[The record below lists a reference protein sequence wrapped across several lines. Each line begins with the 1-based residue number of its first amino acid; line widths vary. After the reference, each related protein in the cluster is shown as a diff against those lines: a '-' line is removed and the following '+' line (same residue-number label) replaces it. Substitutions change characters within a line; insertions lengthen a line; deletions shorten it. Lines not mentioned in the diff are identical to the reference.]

1 MPILRYAASG
11 GPAQLVAE
19 KLGRRLHDQL
29 KAHPALFSDGQASG
43 FQRPLLV
50 LCERSLDLSVMVR
63 SLQYAVCSRWYG
75 GMWYAACSMCCGL
88 SPVACSV

>member
-29 KAHPALFSDGQASG
+29 KAHPALFSEGQASG
-43 FQRPLLV
+43 YQRPLLV
-50 LCERSLDLSVMVR
+50 LTERALDLSAMIQHAW
-63 SLQYAVCSRWYG
+63 SYCALW
-75 GMWYAACSMCCGL
+75 
-88 SPVACSV
+88 